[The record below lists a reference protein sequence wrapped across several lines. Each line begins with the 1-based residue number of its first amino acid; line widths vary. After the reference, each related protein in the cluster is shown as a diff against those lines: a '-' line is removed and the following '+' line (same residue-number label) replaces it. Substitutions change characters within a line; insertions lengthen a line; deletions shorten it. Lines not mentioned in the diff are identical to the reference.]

1 MDNERTKNR
10 SEQKAAV
17 ILKGNKA
24 EVNKG
29 NKGNKAEV
37 GEPDKELRKKAA
49 SAKPRIQRQGGG
61 NTQSG

>member
-17 ILKGNKA
+17 IL
-24 EVNKG
+24 
-29 NKGNKAEV
+29 KGNKAEV